1 MINPPQFKFISSIF
15 LEIGADTAHL
25 EAIGDIIRKTSRA
38 AGFKENEVRALE
50 LAVDE
55 LVSNAIVHGYKRNP
69 EGRIALKI
77 SIIKNGIVI
86 VLEEQGRVF
95 DPLKIAEP
103 NLNARL
109 IERKIG
115 GLGLYIMRKIVD
127 VIYYQYLENKTKR
140 FTLVKRT

>member
-1 MINPPQFKFISSIF
+1 MVSPPQFKFIASVILTIS
-15 LEIGADTAHL
+15 ADTAHL
-25 EAIGDIIRKTSRA
+25 EAIGDLIRKTARA

-55 LVSNAIVHGYKRNP
+55 LVSNAIVHGYRRNP
-69 EGRIALKI
+69 AGRIALKI
-77 SIIKNGIVI
+77 SVINSGIVI
-86 VLEEQGRVF
+86 VLEEQGRF
-95 DPLKIAEP
+95 FNPLKIAEP
-103 NLNARL
+103 NLNAKL
-109 IERKIG
+109 MERKVG